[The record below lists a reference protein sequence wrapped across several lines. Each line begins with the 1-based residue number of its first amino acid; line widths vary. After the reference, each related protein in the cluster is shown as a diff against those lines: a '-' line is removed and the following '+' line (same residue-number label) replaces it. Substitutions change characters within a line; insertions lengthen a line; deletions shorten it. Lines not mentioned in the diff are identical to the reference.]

1 MRPAACWSRPPMP
14 RASTSISS
22 RASCLRR
29 PTPRASRPTA
39 APNPC
44 SSLYHP
50 RMPRR
55 NSPRSENLR
64 RAMAQEA
71 ARVMAEHGIQD
82 FRAAKRKAA
91 DRLGVGVEGALPSNT
106 EVEAALVEYQRLF
119 AADSHGATLRAQRSA
134 ALRAMRTLAA
144 FSPRLVG
151 PVLNGTATAHADV
164 QLHLF
169 TDHPESVALNLM
181 DRGVEHEVG
190 EHPLRLDAEPFPNY
204 PPVHF
209 QLHHPVLDATVF
221 PLDGIRQAPVSP
233 VDGRPMRRADAGE
246 LEALLG
252 GEAQPR
258 A

>member
-1 MRPAACWSRPPMP
+1 MP
-14 RASTSISS
+14 RK
-22 RASCLRR
+22 
-29 PTPRASRPTA
+29 
-39 APNPC
+39 
-44 SSLYHP
+44 
-50 RMPRR
+50 

-134 ALRAMRTLAA
+134 ALRAMRSLSA

-151 PVLNGTATAHADV
+151 PVLNGTATAHTDV

-169 TDHPESVALNLM
+169 TDHPESVALNLL
-181 DRGVEHEVG
+181 DRGVGHDVG
-190 EHPLRLDAEPFPNY
+190 EHRLRVDAERFRIY
-204 PPVHF
+204 PTVRF
-209 QLHHPVLDATVF
+209 ELDRQVIDATVF

-233 VDGRPMRRADAGE
+233 VDGRPMRRADASE
-246 LEALLG
+246 LEALLTVQ
-252 GEAQPR
+252 ESPR
-258 A
+258 V